1 MCTANGYHVPE
12 LPGLVQRPNAHS
24 SQPNRSPEV
33 HLNYDG
39 RFAAPRGRGLVC
51 RRRVPPAGHNPPRER
66 SRPSLYSTLV
76 RGLQTSNCNVD
87 FRIATAVFNSCAA
100 SAMNFCSRLN
110 ARLRLARVESS
121 ASTSGASSRI
131 FRAVAGGLE
140 FQLRAETLLASAA
153 SSTSKA

>member
-51 RRRVPPAGHNPPRER
+51 RRRVPPVGHNPPENVPGPPCTPHWFMAYKQVIAMWT
-66 SRPSLYSTLV
+66 SE
-76 RGLQTSNCNVD
+76 LQPLFS
-87 FRIATAVFNSCAA
+87 I
-100 SAMNFCSRLN
+100 
-110 ARLRLARVESS
+110 
-121 ASTSGASSRI
+121 
-131 FRAVAGGLE
+131 RAPHPL
-140 FQLRAETLLASAA
+140 
-153 SSTSKA
+153 